1 MSTQTQLP
9 QNRDNAVD
17 CLERLC
23 AALSPEDQSER
34 RRSALGSI
42 KSAIDQVMTEHAGM
56 ADELL
61 LVYEQLGVI
70 FEITRELPT
79 VQEESEIVTLFVA
92 SLRRSFQQRRVLVA
106 QRSSAGAWS
115 FDDGAFSGDRW
126 LTDFV
131 ERGSQDTGVV
141 VEPWPDENLQ
151 DSFVE
156 AMVGPV
162 WSGDTLLFSIVLL
175 RASEAVEFRA
185 SEMLLVESLTN
196 FCGDLIR
203 NHRLVQELRELS
215 VSMVRSLVNAVD
227 QKDEYTCGHSLRV
240 AFYATKLGRHLKMR
254 EVDLQMLQWSALLHD
269 VGKIGI
275 RDDVLKKEG
284 RLTDDEFSHIKEHP
298 VRSHRVVREVPQLSD
313 ALDGILYHH
322 EHYDGAGY
330 PKGLVGE
337 EIPLQAR
344 IIQIAD
350 VFDALTSNRSYR
362 KAYDWR
368 AALDVMAEEAG
379 TTIDPRLQRE
389 FDGLIRGELEGN
401 PDAWVRIVRQA
412 NSFAQTVEE
421 VIVDNRES

>member
-106 QRSSAGAWS
+106 QRTRAGAWS

-151 DSFVE
+151 DSFVG

-162 WSGDTLLFSIVLL
+162 WSGDQLVFSIVLL
-175 RASEAVEFRA
+175 
-185 SEMLLVESLTN
+185 
-196 FCGDLIR
+196 
-203 NHRLVQELRELS
+203 
-215 VSMVRSLVNAVD
+215 
-227 QKDEYTCGHSLRV
+227 
-240 AFYATKLGRHLKMR
+240 
-254 EVDLQMLQWSALLHD
+254 
-269 VGKIGI
+269 
-275 RDDVLKKEG
+275 
-284 RLTDDEFSHIKEHP
+284 
-298 VRSHRVVREVPQLSD
+298 
-313 ALDGILYHH
+313 
-322 EHYDGAGY
+322 
-330 PKGLVGE
+330 
-337 EIPLQAR
+337 
-344 IIQIAD
+344 
-350 VFDALTSNRSYR
+350 
-362 KAYDWR
+362 
-368 AALDVMAEEAG
+368 
-379 TTIDPRLQRE
+379 
-389 FDGLIRGELEGN
+389 
-401 PDAWVRIVRQA
+401 
-412 NSFAQTVEE
+412 
-421 VIVDNRES
+421 

>member
-1 MSTQTQLP
+1 MLTRTQLP
-9 QNRDNAVD
+9 QSLDSAVD

-23 AALSPEDQSER
+23 VALSPGDQSER

-42 KSAIDQVMTEHAGM
+42 KSALDQVMTEHAGM

-61 LVYEQLGVI
+61 FVYEQLGVI
-70 FEITRELPT
+70 FEVTRELPT

-106 QRSSAGAWS
+106 RRTSAGDWS
-115 FDDGAFSGDRW
+115 FDDGAFRGDRW

-131 ERGSQDTGVV
+131 GRGSQDTGVV
-141 VEPWPDENLQ
+141 VEPRPEDDSQ
-151 DSFVE
+151 GSFVE

-175 RASEAVEFRA
+175 RASGAVELRA

-203 NHRLVQELRELS
+203 NHRLVRELREMS
-215 VSMVRSLVNAVD
+215 ISMVRSLVNAVD

-298 VRSHRVVREVPQLSD
+298 VRSHRVVQEVPQLSD

-330 PKGLVGE
+330 PEGLVGE

-368 AALDVMAEEAG
+368 AALDVMAGEAG
-379 TTIDPRLQRE
+379 ATIDPRLQRE
-389 FDGLIRGELEGN
+389 FDGLMRGELEGD
-401 PDAWVRIVRQA
+401 PEAWVRVVRQA
-412 NSFAQTVEE
+412 NSFTQGAEE
-421 VIVDNRES
+421 VDADNRES